1 MDDESRCRKIHH
13 LLRFSTPMAGPGRV
27 QRSGVTQHKP
37 LGSRQPAGSIFC
49 CCSFPVGGNGAAV
62 CSKWRIIMKYESS
75 KMRTPLINAYLIL
88 IYCSV
93 MTLPHGPVALPK
105 RVAALAREGNH

>member
-1 MDDESRCRKIHH
+1 
-13 LLRFSTPMAGPGRV
+13 
-27 QRSGVTQHKP
+27 
-37 LGSRQPAGSIFC
+37 
-49 CCSFPVGGNGAAV
+49 
-62 CSKWRIIMKYESS
+62 MKYESS